1 MHRHQTQSKSADTV
15 DTAAVIGSSKEFV
28 ESACKLVKQILG
40 SLSAIAVGVTKLR
53 NQNGTG
59 HGRALPVSPSL
70 LAHPS
75 DATACSVSNGAL
87 IGEHAAVRC

>member
-1 MHRHQTQSKSADTV
+1 MITSETLTMHRHQTQGKSADTV

-59 HGRALPVSPSL
+59 HGRALPVAARHCWPIPVTPPP
-70 LAHPS
+70 AQCP
-75 DATACSVSNGAL
+75 TA
-87 IGEHAAVRC
+87 R